1 MKYQKCVAQALVDK
15 NQLTLDS
22 ALLVLPCPKKRAGKR
37 LLQTCPSHHQPSQSL
52 HFLDCCRKICFI
64 PRKSVRSVKLT
75 ETSPGMCRR
84 TSEEDWS
91 SCQYILYILDCPR
104 SGPGPVRALFADPGP
119 GPQVQVQS
127 FWDLDLDLY
136 WTWTWCPVQVRSRSG
151 PGHEYCSVLINN
163 N

>member
-1 MKYQKCVAQALVDK
+1 MLDLQNFIVCT
-15 NQLTLDS
+15 NQNSAKFSNLLPVLD
-22 ALLVLPCPKKRAGKR
+22 ATKGAPGIQPVTCDRRIDLIGTVLE
-37 LLQTCPSHHQPSQSL
+37 S
-52 HFLDCCRKICFI
+52 
-64 PRKSVRSVKLT
+64 
-75 ETSPGMCRR
+75 
-84 TSEEDWS
+84 
-91 SCQYILYILDCPR
+91 LDCPR

-127 FWDLDLDLY
+127 FSDLDLDLY